1 MPGSLTNNVPQRGP
15 SEREDMAKIKR
26 EVSKM
31 SGPESTQLPQTYCQ
45 VSLDP
50 YCGNESRRQHQGAGL
65 KMTAIHKPSRMH
77 LKHAFVDIFET
88 RDSSRH
94 FRRDC
99 FRHLF
104 FPRVLLVLLELQ
116 LQPLFVLLALQLL
129 PDRYRGL

>member
-1 MPGSLTNNVPQRGP
+1 
-15 SEREDMAKIKR
+15 
-26 EVSKM
+26 
-31 SGPESTQLPQTYCQ
+31 
-45 VSLDP
+45 
-50 YCGNESRRQHQGAGL
+50 
-65 KMTAIHKPSRMH
+65 MH

-129 PDRYRGL
+129 PFFVLRELQLLPLFVLLALQLLPLFVLLALLLLELQLQPLTLLTHGG